1 MPRKKIGPLMVRQTF
16 TNHPDMASQLR
27 ALSYQNN
34 VSVSQIIRDALRVY
48 FTQLKADDAAPL
60 PPNDESR

>member
-16 TNHPDMASQLR
+16 TNHPDIASRLR

-48 FTQLKADDAAPL
+48 FTQLKTDDAASL
-60 PPNDESR
+60 LSNDEPR